1 MRTMYVNISYASE
14 VLVAVCY
21 HLLLEVVDTLSHKAN
36 FVVLNSGNEISSHI
50 VFVLVV
56 VLFFIY
62 AAKVL
67 LFFDMCKFL
76 VQKNAFFVS
85 FFQYHTYKRKNATLK
100 HDKKPRRAIAAR
112 RGTHKHNRYISMKP
126 NAKILHINDICKFY
140 LYFCKTN
147 SQKPF
152 CHVASD
158 HTHSQQSYR

>member
-1 MRTMYVNISYASE
+1 MFVSKKSARVGYANIISSLSLRLASVPLWLLNSACCNCSLLVVHSNDILYILLVRVGRRTYVRTMYVNLSYASE

-76 VQKNAFFVS
+76 MQKNVFFVS
-85 FFQYHTYKRKNATLK
+85 FF
-100 HDKKPRRAIAAR
+100 
-112 RGTHKHNRYISMKP
+112 
-126 NAKILHINDICKFY
+126 
-140 LYFCKTN
+140 
-147 SQKPF
+147 
-152 CHVASD
+152 
-158 HTHSQQSYR
+158 